1 MDKKKHGGFRANA
14 KRPFKYGE
22 PTVLV
27 QFKVPVSKRE
37 AFIEHVK
44 EFLKPFIKSKS
55 L

>member
-1 MDKKKHGGFRANA
+1 MTEKKHGGFRANA

-37 AFIEHVK
+37 AVMFHVK
-44 EFLKPFIKSKS
+44 EFLKPLIKQ
-55 L
+55 